1 MKRGAGV
8 KCGAWLS
15 ILGAVLCA
23 CASPLAEAKSD
34 FRQARYP
41 EAKARLVALEG
52 EAMGYDSAR
61 RAEHALYLG
70 LVHLALG
77 DQPRAAAWLAN
88 AERQEH
94 EHPGSL
100 GDVDMARLRSAKG
113 ALVGVPSAAAAIAPG
128 SKAADG
134 Q

>member
-1 MKRGAGV
+1 MRRSFGV
-8 KCGAWLS
+8 LFS
-15 ILGAVLCA
+15 AVALLVA

-34 FRQARYP
+34 YRQARYP
-41 EAKARLVALEG
+41 EAKARLVALE
-52 EAMGYDSAR
+52 ADAVGYDSAR

-77 DQPRAAAWLAN
+77 DQPRAAEWLAN

-100 GDVDMARLRSAKG
+100 GDVDLARLRSAKG
-113 ALVGVPSAAAAIAPG
+113 ALIAAPAA
-128 SKAADG
+128 SDTKG
-134 Q
+134 QETSGRPPVQ

>member
-1 MKRGAGV
+1 MRGFLVASFST
-8 KCGAWLS
+8 GAL
-15 ILGAVLCA
+15 LFA

-34 FRQARYP
+34 YRQARYP
-41 EAKARLVALEG
+41 EAKARLVALEA

-77 DQPRAAAWLAN
+77 DQPRAAEWLAN

-100 GDVDMARLRSAKG
+100 GDVDLARLRSAKG
-113 ALVGVPSAAAAIAPG
+113 ALIAAPG
-128 SKAADG
+128 APGPKSEEGSGKPPV